1 MLTITFL
8 SSPSLSLLN
17 FYTVFFNLIECL
29 ATFKKGILRWLE
41 NHNLILKIQV
51 FKSHLRIHLIL
62 RNFVIY
68 YNKFIM
74 PTCIV

>member
-17 FYTVFFNLIECL
+17 FYTVFVNLIECL
-29 ATFKKGILRWLE
+29 ATFKKGILSWSD
-41 NHNLILKIQV
+41 NLILKIQV
-51 FKSHLRIHLIL
+51 FKSNLRIHLIL

>member
-29 ATFKKGILRWLE
+29 ATFKKGILRWSD
-41 NHNLILKIQV
+41 NLILKIQV
-51 FKSHLRIHLIL
+51 FKSNLRIHLIL